1 MTDPMSACPRAP
13 SLTKPSHSC
22 DNTGSCIILA
32 RCYPLVRTVCSR
44 NVASSIGDFEDETV
58 GLLMQTRSPYVPR
71 HHGPSRHSILPT
83 NICIRPRS
91 EQNTRRLRASKEPMR
106 NQQTS
111 RWREVLHVPD
121 AEDAHGATS
130 PCSCLCARNQQT
142 SRWREVLHVPDAEDA
157 HGATSPCSCLCAWRL
172 ITKKEVPNKC
182 SSPKLSLFQK
192 LKKRYRLNE
201 SSQTRCLCRAPTET
215 QPSQTPAQAQ
225 KQAQAGP
232 NRAPTTKRRQGPT
245 GPQPNQPKA
254 RAPERGPRK
263 AKPKEKGGDGT
274 EVCGMQTRHS
284 EVGGSPSKELF
295 ILQILHSSMAPV
307 CDCVKV
313 HSTPASP

>member
-13 SLTKPSHSC
+13 TSTKPSHSC
-22 DNTGSCIILA
+22 DTTGSCFILA

-71 HHGPSRHSILPT
+71 HLGPSRHSILPT

-91 EQNTRRLRASKEPMR
+91 EQNMRRLRASKEPM
-106 NQQTS
+106 
-111 RWREVLHVPD
+111 
-121 AEDAHGATS
+121 
-130 PCSCLCARNQQT
+130 RNQQT